1 MGEQV
6 RLTAA
11 AAADEKKLQHRQRN
25 DKTHS
30 AYPTLQSHIRVAH
43 SFSHALTQ
51 GSSTSHRMWR
61 GGGEFGPQN
70 KAGRKK

>member
-11 AAADEKKLQHRQRN
+11 AVDEKKV
-25 DKTHS
+25 TTSPAHS
-30 AYPTLQSHIRVAH
+30 AHPTLQSHNRVAH
-43 SFSHALTQ
+43 SFSQ
-51 GSSTSHRMWR
+51 GSSTLHRMWR
-61 GGGEFGPQN
+61 GGGEFRPQN